1 MRSGNHTQQG
11 EKMNTSSLLDAI
23 RVVKENERFASASY
37 WEAARKIQHPAGKFV
52 FEELSRFEQYHY
64 ERLTNLERALE
75 YEGHFIEYEGKEFPL
90 PPALEVPAVKD
101 PDQKD
106 VLTIINQAIEL
117 EENAKKVYAELA
129 DQIDDPQGRQMF
141 KRLADEEYKHFM
153 LLIEAYWSV
162 SYLGDWRWMR

>member
-1 MRSGNHTQQG
+1 
-11 EKMNTSSLLDAI
+11 MNTSSLLDAI

-129 DQIDDPQGRQMF
+129 DQIDDPQGKQMF

-162 SYLGDWRWMR
+162 SYLGDWRWMC

>member
-1 MRSGNHTQQG
+1 
-11 EKMNTSSLLDAI
+11 MNTSSLLDAI

-129 DQIDDPQGRQMF
+129 EQIDDPQGKQMF

>member
-1 MRSGNHTQQG
+1 
-11 EKMNTSSLLDAI
+11 MNTSSLLDAI

-37 WEAARKIQHPAGKFV
+37 WDAARKIQNPAGRFV
-52 FEELSRFEQYHY
+52 FEELSKFEEYHFA
-64 ERLTNLERALE
+64 RLTALE
-75 YEGHFIEYEGKEFPL
+75 KALEADGQFIDYEGKEFPL

-101 PDQKD
+101 ADQKD

-117 EENAKKVYAELA
+117 EENAKQAYTDLA
-129 DQIDDPQGRQMF
+129 AQIDDPRGKQMF
-141 KRLADEEYKHFM
+141 ERLANEEYKHFL